1 MDGPL
6 EGYRIVDL
14 TAMVSGPIATM
25 MLAEQGADVV
35 KVEPPGQGDLV
46 RAIGEARSGIS
57 PLFATS
63 NRSKRSVVIDLKQS
77 EGVALLKRLVSTADV
92 FVQNFRPG
100 TADRMG
106 IGESVLRAA
115 APDLIYVSISGFGE
129 KGPYAHQ
136 RVYDPIIQARS
147 GLAAVQRDRETGR
160 PRMVR
165 TIMADKLTA
174 LTAAQA
180 MTAALLARERTGEGQ
195 HVRLAMLD
203 AMVSFLWPEGMMHYT
218 FVRDGDE
225 LGQQSGNPQ
234 TRELLFETSDG
245 FITAGAVSDREWEG
259 FARAAQRPELIGDP
273 RFATS
278 NARIE
283 KWDERLDLMGEV
295 FRTDTTANWLE
306 RLDAEQVP
314 CAPILERHEL
324 LTDPQIAA
332 NELIEEVDH
341 PQVGRIRHTRPA
353 ARFDRTAARIRG
365 FAPTLGQHTDEVLA
379 EIGLQEPELAALRA
393 AGTIA

>member
-46 RAIGEARSGIS
+46 RAIDRARSGIS

-63 NRSKRSVVIDLKQS
+63 NRSKRSIVIDLKQS
-77 EGVALLKRLVSTADV
+77 AGVELLKRLVSTADV

-106 IGESVLRAA
+106 IGESVLRAV

-129 KGPYAHQ
+129 KGPYARQ

-160 PRMVR
+160 PHMVR
-165 TIMADKLTA
+165 TAIADKLTA

-203 AMVSFLWPEGMMHYT
+203 AMISFLWPEGMMDYT

-225 LGQQSGNPQ
+225 LGRQSPNPQ

-245 FITAGAVSDREWEG
+245 FITAGTVSDREWEG

-278 NARIE
+278 VARVE

-353 ARFDRTAARIRG
+353 ARFDRTAARVRG

-379 EIGLQEPELAALRA
+379 ELGLQESELAALRA